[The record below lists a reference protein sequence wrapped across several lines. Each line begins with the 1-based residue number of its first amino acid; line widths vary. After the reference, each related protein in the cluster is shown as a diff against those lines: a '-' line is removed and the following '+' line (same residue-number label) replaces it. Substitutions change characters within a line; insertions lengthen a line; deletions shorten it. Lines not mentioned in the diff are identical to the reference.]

1 VVKKNCYE
9 LMMQAFPAG
18 SGPRDRTTYMFTYLD
33 ATPSRPSLEQML
45 EDYWNLMPLYQVC
58 LLSFLGNIQVTF
70 RFIKNFSSCFSIFLC
85 HLTPCE
91 AGSMLFPE
99 KFIQLKGAVWVFRF
113 IFLLHHV
120 CRGIFQELYS
130 DAQFAQFC

>member
-1 VVKKNCYE
+1 VNNTASDLIYTHTPVTKVGASKTQYFWE
-9 LMMQAFPAG
+9 AFPAG

-70 RFIKNFSSCFSIFLC
+70 RVIKIFSRWQ
-85 HLTPCE
+85 
-91 AGSMLFPE
+91 LF
-99 KFIQLKGAVWVFRF
+99 
-113 IFLLHHV
+113 
-120 CRGIFQELYS
+120 
-130 DAQFAQFC
+130 